1 MTSGSRSYLKTVL
14 LAAGAGALIIGA
26 TLVAAAF
33 ETGVP
38 RILVEAIGWPLGLL
52 GECVAAGGL
61 LVVYRSAHLDIG
73 QPDLFLHLNAARSI
87 EALGEDGLDV
97 GMWLRR
103 LLRIG
108 LRGSWLLVGDVVE
121 VRSLEEIER
130 TLDESGCLDGLPFMA
145 EMAAFCGRTARVFR
159 CVDKIY
165 DYGRSKTL
173 RRLKHVSLLAG
184 LRCDG
189 TAHGGCQ
196 ASCYLMWNDRW
207 LRRVDRPVGSDVR
220 GPVSTPPP
228 VHGLRDAR
236 AVSGNGTPPTRY
248 TCQYTQLAAASTPLS
263 PWDVRQDVR
272 PLLSGNVTALAFTVA
287 LLTRLFNSVQAAR
300 GGSGFPAMPRGTLKK
315 TPLVAQGLAP
325 GSRVR
330 VLDRERLAATL
341 DVSGRTRGLWFDLDM
356 IKHCGGRYTVA
367 KRVERI
373 IDDATGQ
380 MLEMKNACIVLNGAD
395 ASGEFLHFCPQH
407 EHIFW
412 REGWLDP
419 ESPVQRN
426 GPVPGPV

>member
-1 MTSGSRSYLKTVL
+1 MTSGHRSYLKTVV

-33 ETGVP
+33 ETGIAK
-38 RILVEAIGWPLGLL
+38 ILVEAIGWPLGLL
-52 GECVAAGGL
+52 SECVAAGGL
-61 LVVYRSAHLDIG
+61 LVVYRSAHLDLG
-73 QPDLFLHLNAARSI
+73 QPDLFLHLNAARSL
-87 EALGEDGLDV
+87 EALTADGLDV

-103 LLRIG
+103 LLRVG

-121 VRSLEEIER
+121 VRSLEEIQR
-130 TLDESGCLDGLPFMA
+130 TLDDSGCLDGLPFMA

-159 CVDKIY
+159 CVDKVY

-173 RRLKHVSLLAG
+173 RRLRHVSLLAG

-189 TAHGGCQ
+189 SAHGGCQ

-207 LRRVDRPVGSDVR
+207 LRRVDQPVTEAR
-220 GPVSTPPP
+220 GPVSVLPT
-228 VHGLRDAR
+228 VRDVR
-236 AVSGNGTPPTRY
+236 AAHEGSGNGTPPTRY

-263 PWDVRQDVR
+263 PWDIRQDVR
-272 PLLSGNVTALAFTVA
+272 PLLSGNVTILAFTVA
-287 LLTRLFNSVQAAR
+287 ILTRLFNSVQAAR
-300 GGSGFPAMPRGTLKK
+300 GGSGFPAMPQGKLTK
-315 TPLVAQGLAP
+315 TPLVVRGLVP
-325 GSRVR
+325 GSQVR

-419 ESPVQRN
+419 EASGQRN
-426 GPVPGPV
+426 GSVPG

>member
-26 TLVAAAF
+26 TLVTAAF
-33 ETGVP
+33 ETGIA
-38 RILVEAIGWPLGLL
+38 RILVQAIGWPLGLL
-52 GECVAAGGL
+52 SECVAAGGV
-61 LVVYRSAHLDIG
+61 LVIYRSSNLDIG
-73 QPDLFLHLNAARSI
+73 RPDLFLHLNAARSL
-87 EALGEDGLDV
+87 EVLGEDGLDA

-103 LLRIG
+103 LLRMG

-130 TLDESGCLDGLPFMA
+130 TLDESGCLEGLPFMA

-159 CVDKIY
+159 CVDKVY
-165 DYGRSKTL
+165 DYGRSKRL
-173 RRLKHVSLLAG
+173 RRLRHVSLLAG

-189 TAHGGCQ
+189 SAHGGCQ

-207 LRRVDRPVGSDVR
+207 LRRVDRADASEARRPV
-220 GPVSTPPP
+220 PTPSPAP
-228 VHGLRDAR
+228 EIRAAD

-263 PWDVRQDVR
+263 AWDVRQDVR
-272 PLLSGNVTALAFTVA
+272 PLLSGNVTVLAFTVA
-287 LLTRLFNSVQAAR
+287 ILTRLFNSVQAAR
-300 GGSGFPAMPRGTLKK
+300 GGVGFPAMPQGTLQK
-315 TPLVAQGLAP
+315 TPLVVRGLVP

-330 VLDRERLAATL
+330 VLDREHVAATL
-341 DVSGRTRGLWFDLDM
+341 DVTGRTRGLWFDLDM

-367 KRVERI
+367 KRIERI

-380 MLEMKNACIVLNGAD
+380 MVEMKNACIVLNGAD

-419 ESPVQRN
+419 EGPAQRN
-426 GPVPGPV
+426 GAVAGPV